1 MRNLISLITI
11 GLGLSFGAAQ
21 AQVQKLT
28 PQQFRTATC
37 EKAAGNKK
45 GSERAAFVRACMAPK
60 SEPQMTQTSGCEH
73 GSRAEDR
80 LRKDDS
86 ARPGMPP

>member
-73 GSRAEDR
+73 GSRAED
-80 LRKDDS
+80 L
-86 ARPGMPP
+86 

>member
-21 AQVQKLT
+21 AQVQKVT
-28 PQQFRTATC
+28 PQQYRSATC

-45 GSERAAFVRACMAPK
+45 GNERTAFVRSCMVAK
-60 SEPQMTQTSGCEH
+60 SEPQMTQASGCEH
-73 GSRAEDR
+73 GSRAED
-80 LRKDDS
+80 L
-86 ARPGMPP
+86 